1 MLINTQDT
9 MIKSAIQIF
18 SQRPALQDLNMPVKL
33 TDDLSHVPSIV
44 HLQAKYQILS
54 LPGSQMQDGVWQV
67 VFVADT

>member
-1 MLINTQDT
+1 
-9 MIKSAIQIF
+9 
-18 SQRPALQDLNMPVKL
+18 LQDLNMPVKL